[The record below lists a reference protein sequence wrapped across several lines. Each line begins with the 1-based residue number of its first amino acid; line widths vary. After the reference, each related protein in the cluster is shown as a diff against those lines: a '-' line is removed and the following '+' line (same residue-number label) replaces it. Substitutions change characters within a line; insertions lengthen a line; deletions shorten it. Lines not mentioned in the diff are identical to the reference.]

1 MPYIAALRA
10 SAEVVAPPVAPST
23 AATPEESEKI
33 LRWLEAP
40 GVRIVDVD
48 GAWTCPVGGAA
59 PVRAELEPLE
69 TARRE
74 VSGFAAV
81 P

>member
-10 SAEVVAPPVAPST
+10 SAETVAAPVAPST

-33 LRWLEAP
+33 LRWLESP
-40 GVRIVDVD
+40 GVRVVEVD

-59 PVRAELEPLE
+59 AVRAELEPLE
-69 TARRE
+69 AARRE
-74 VSGFAAV
+74 VPGFAGV
-81 P
+81 R